1 MKKATNIIII
11 AAMFSSLALF
21 SSCDKLENIP
31 LNIPIQKEFTITS
44 SQASASESATFCLNQ
59 YKEWND
65 NKDKIQSVKF
75 LSAAYWTID
84 FAPDDLKATI
94 GASVKDKNGVTLF
107 AFELKDVSPKDYM
120 GNNGFKI
127 ELSQQEI
134 DYFNDYLNNLQ
145 EDPTCTI
152 PSFTAEYHVSNVQ
165 WSGANEY
172 TLHGKVEIVLETE
185 VSAN

>member
-1 MKKATNIIII
+1 MRRLTKLTIIT
-11 AAMFSSLALF
+11 AMFFSLTLF
-21 SSCDKLENIP
+21 NSCDSLENIP
-31 LNIPIQKEFTITS
+31 LNIPIQKEFSITS
-44 SQASASESATFCLNQ
+44 SQSSASESGTFCLNQ

-84 FAPDDLKATI
+84 YAPADLKATI

-107 AFELKDVSPKDYM
+107 SFTLTDVSPKDFM
-120 GNNGFKI
+120 GKNGFKI

-152 PSFTAEYHVSNVQ
+152 PTFTAEYHVSDVQ
-165 WSGANEY
+165 WSGSDTY
-172 TLHGKVEIVLETE
+172 TLHGKVEIILEAD
-185 VSAN
+185 VSTN